1 MNNNENTTAGHD
13 IPSNDGQND
22 GIATQ
27 QVQQAVRSV
36 MQGELLTLPDMG
48 PTGRPI
54 KTSANLCALIRFQ
67 AWLPRYNLMT
77 GEPELAGADGERL
90 GGSEAG
96 QRSALVDACQLAGIN
111 QRRSLARLRAP
122 QALTISTRQFRLTRH
137 QVVARQ
143 PCLKSNEGAQ
153 ICTGF
158 DRAASR
164 THVRQSQQFT
174 LHHRPDSL
182 LNLLCGN
189 AVVLTII

>member
-1 MNNNENTTAGHD
+1 MQYRPRIG
-13 IPSNDGQND
+13 
-22 GIATQ
+22 GISCIKGGNHRINARYPVPRSPTFEPVTHRVITVALTNCD
-27 QVQQAVRSV
+27 QV
-36 MQGELLTLPDMG
+36 LLNHG
-48 PTGRPI
+48 
-54 KTSANLCALIRFQ
+54 IRH
-67 AWLPRYNLMT
+67 T
-77 GEPELAGADGERL
+77 
-90 GGSEAG
+90 
-96 QRSALVDACQLAGIN
+96 CQLAGIN